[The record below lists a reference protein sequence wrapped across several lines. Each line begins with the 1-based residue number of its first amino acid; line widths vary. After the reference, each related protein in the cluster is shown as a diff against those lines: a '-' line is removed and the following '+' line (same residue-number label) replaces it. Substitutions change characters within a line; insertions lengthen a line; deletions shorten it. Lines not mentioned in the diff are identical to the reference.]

1 MSPRTLWYSSDL
13 RLSMVD
19 TMALLRAFIR
29 TARMVKN
36 TSRLAA
42 GLPADD
48 EVLLDAPDER
58 LAPALVAGGPRG
70 CDHAAQQHAA
80 PPPAPAGG
88 EPPPSAPPRPR

>member
-1 MSPRTLWYSSDL
+1 
-13 RLSMVD
+13 MVD

-58 LAPALVAGGPRG
+58 LAPALVAGGQRG
-70 CDHAAQQHAA
+70 
-80 PPPAPAGG
+80 
-88 EPPPSAPPRPR
+88 

>member
-58 LAPALVAGGPRG
+58 LAPALVAGGRAG
-70 CDHAAQQHAA
+70 GGRAAPEPPPA
-80 PPPAPAGG
+80 PPPATTPQLT
-88 EPPPSAPPRPR
+88 PPPPRRHR

>member
-1 MSPRTLWYSSDL
+1 
-13 RLSMVD
+13 MVD

-58 LAPALVAGGPRG
+58 LAPALVAGGGGVIERG
-70 CDHAAQQHAA
+70 
-80 PPPAPAGG
+80 GLKGGSSGGGGGGGVG
-88 EPPPSAPPRPR
+88 EPVAGRG